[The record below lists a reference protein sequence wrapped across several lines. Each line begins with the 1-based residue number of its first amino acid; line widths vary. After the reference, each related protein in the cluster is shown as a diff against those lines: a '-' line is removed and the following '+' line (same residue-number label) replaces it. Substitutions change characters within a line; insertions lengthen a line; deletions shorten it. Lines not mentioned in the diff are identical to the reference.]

1 VPILYI
7 MEEYKANNTKGNE
20 MNYQISYVENNGY
33 KTMTAI
39 VSEDN
44 LESFCSDKI
53 VLKIERIIA

>member
-1 VPILYI
+1 

>member
-1 VPILYI
+1 
-7 MEEYKANNTKGNE
+7 